1 MNDQDSSRYTCVC
14 AYIDWPPGINK
25 AKLDTN
31 AILIHDAVLSF
42 CGAID
47 NNCFEALR
55 KALAPDGSFADKYT
69 YENVALND
77 QSAKATET
85 VAALK
90 SEQEKITAFKNT
102 IDNAL
107 QWVNEMRI

>member
-1 MNDQDSSRYTCVC
+1 MNDQDSNRCKCGC
-14 AYIDWPPGINK
+14 AYIDRPPGTNK

-42 CGAID
+42 CGTID
-47 NNCFEALR
+47 SNCFEALR
-55 KALAPDGSFADKYT
+55 KALDKDGNFYGKYT

-90 SEQEKITAFKNT
+90 SEQEKITAFKKT

-107 QWVNEMRI
+107 Q